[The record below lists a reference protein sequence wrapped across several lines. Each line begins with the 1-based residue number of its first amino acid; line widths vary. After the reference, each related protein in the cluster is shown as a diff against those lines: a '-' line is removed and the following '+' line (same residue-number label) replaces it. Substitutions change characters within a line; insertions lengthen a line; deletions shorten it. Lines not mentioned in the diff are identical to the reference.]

1 MISNSLDKPERLWK
15 AIKKVLP
22 GKSKESTTMLQ
33 DELGTYSNP
42 TDIANCFNRF
52 FSTIGSKLAENFPKG
67 VQITNPYPNFDKSF
81 TFKPI
86 KTSFV
91 LKQLLTIKSSKA
103 TGLDNINSRL
113 LKDAA
118 EIVAQP
124 LTNIMNRSLKTGMV
138 PYSWKEARVS
148 PIFKSDS
155 PINPSNFRPISIL
168 PVCMKLFERA
178 VQNQL
183 VSYLTDNNILCKEQ
197 SGFRKLHSTQ
207 TALLDITDYIYT
219 NMDKG
224 NLTGAVYIDLK
235 KAFDCVDSETL
246 LFKLECLGI
255 KGNELEWF
263 KNYLNNRRQCVQ
275 YEVKLSEKQHIAYGV
290 PQGSILGPILFILY
304 VNDIISSVNSSKIL
318 LYADDTVLLFSGKSV
333 NDIIN
338 VFD

>member
-1 MISNSLDKPERLWK
+1 MS
-15 AIKKVLP
+15 
-22 GKSKESTTMLQ
+22 
-33 DELGTYSNP
+33 
-42 TDIANCFNRF
+42 
-52 FSTIGSKLAENFPKG
+52 
-67 VQITNPYPNFDKSF
+67 
-81 TFKPI
+81 
-86 KTSFV
+86 
-91 LKQLLTIKSSKA
+91 
-103 TGLDNINSRL
+103 DNIHL
-113 LKDAA
+113 C
-118 EIVAQP
+118 
-124 LTNIMNRSLKTGMV
+124 LTSV
-138 PYSWKEARVS
+138 
-148 PIFKSDS
+148 
-155 PINPSNFRPISIL
+155 
-168 PVCMKLFERA
+168 
-178 VQNQL
+178 
-183 VSYLTDNNILCKEQ
+183 LCNEQ

-263 KNYLNNRRQCVQ
+263 KNYLNNRQQCVQ
-275 YEVKLSEKQHIAYGV
+275 YGVKLSEKQHIAYGV
-290 PQGSILGPILFILY
+290 PQGSILGPVLFILY